1 MSDSVLAEFQ
11 KELDVTVSAMKR
23 DLGKLRTGRASTAL
37 IEDIL
42 VDYYGT
48 PTVLN
53 QIANVSAPEPRLLAI
68 QPYDQTA
75 INSIEKS
82 ILKADLGLTPA
93 NDGKLIRVPIPQ
105 LSEER
110 RKDLVKQVRKVAEE
124 FRVSARNHRR
134 TAIEQIKE
142 LQKSK
147 EITEDAVK
155 KYQEQIQKLT
165 TECIVKIDGV
175 LKNKEEEI
183 MEV

>member
-48 PTVLN
+48 PTVLK
-53 QIANVSAPEPRLLAI
+53 QIANVSVPEPRLLAI
-68 QPYDQTA
+68 QAYDQTA

-134 TAIEQIKE
+134 TAIEQMKE
-142 LQKSK
+142 LQKNK

>member
-11 KELDVTVSAMKR
+11 KELDVTVSAMRR
-23 DLGKLRTGRASTAL
+23 DLGRLRTGRASTAL

-53 QIANVSAPEPRLLAI
+53 QIANVSVPEPRLLAI
-68 QPYDQTA
+68 QAYDQTA

-110 RKDLVKQVRKVAEE
+110 RKNLVKQVKKVAEE

-134 TAIEQIKE
+134 TALEQIKE
-142 LQKSK
+142 LQKNK